1 MSAFYRNWLNLW
13 AWGVIAFGAI
23 LALFAFPA
31 TDLPSRLFFDLI
43 QQPVPAEPDRFFRFT
58 MGLMGCISM
67 GWGLTMRVC
76 FKAAA
81 LLEGE
86 QARTIWRGF
95 TFAALFW
102 FATDSFASIYT
113 GFALNA
119 VSNAVLIGLYLIPVF
134 SSGVLKSAQPLPGA
148 SPPLHAR

>member
-31 TDLPSRLFFDLI
+31 TELPSRLFYDLI
-43 QQPVPAEPDRFFRFT
+43 QGSVPAEPDRHFRFA

-67 GWGLTMRVC
+67 GWGLTMLTC

-81 LLEGE
+81 MLEGE
-86 QARTIWRGF
+86 QARQIWRGF

-102 FATDSFASIYT
+102 FVTDSAASIYT
-113 GFALNA
+113 GFPLNA
-119 VSNAVLIGLYLIPVF
+119 VSNMVLTGLYLVPVI
-134 SSGVLKSAQPLPGA
+134 SSGVLNSQAATGSA
-148 SPPLHAR
+148 ARA